1 MRRRA
6 WAAAGTD
13 SVGVWARAARRRR
26 TARSQL
32 TTARRATVARC
43 QPRTERRAGAA
54 QRHSMGQREACSPPL
69 LLPPPA
75 SQLRRPWREPPP
87 RSPPGSSRSPAACR
101 YRGRPRGGGRPKRA
115 SGGALGS
122 GAQRRPSG
130 LQTRETPPRRSRP
143 ARPARR
149 GRRGRPARDRP
160 RCQCCRRSHRRHW
173 SHSSRPCRSRAGR
186 GECAASARGPSPRKH
201 APARSPPA
209 ARARHRHRAG
219 TTCRK

>member
-6 WAAAGTD
+6 WAAAGMD

-69 LLPPPA
+69 LPPPA
-75 SQLRRPWREPPP
+75 WQLRRPWREPPP

-149 GRRGRPARDRP
+149 GRPGRPARGRP